1 MQIIIQGLSRS
12 HVLNFIE
19 ERTNILAIKECIE
32 RIEGIPVLEQRITLN
47 SKPLCDDY
55 SVTSEVAYELPPFH
69 LSLRLLGGKGGFG
82 ALLRGQGAKAGA
94 KRTTNFDDCRDLN
107 GNRIRNLKNEK
118 KLSDWYD
125 EQQKKKDE
133 EERKKKTE
141 VVKVTKV
148 TDAKYT
154 NQLKENEEVIAQSLE
169 KGLQE
174 AKRQQEL
181 KKLQKTESDKER
193 VNKKP
198 RLFWDP
204 YGEEEEDQE
213 EELKAF
219 SDSVIASK
227 NADNEDSSPVE
238 VESASTTITTTS
250 DTEEPPVD
258 LNEYDSAEQLE
269 ALGLDKLKNELTKQ
283 GLPCGGT
290 LKERAQRLFNIKG
303 KSEEEI
309 EQMKKG
315 GKSKKRK
322 GVKIVNKDIN
332 NIKRVEEA
340 G

>member
-1 MQIIIQGLSRS
+1 M
-12 HVLNFIE
+12 
-19 ERTNILAIKECIE
+19 T
-32 RIEGIPVLEQRITLN
+32 
-47 SKPLCDDY
+47 
-55 SVTSEVAYELPPFH
+55 
-69 LSLRLLGGKGGFG
+69 GGKGGFG

-118 KLSDWYD
+118 KLAEWYD
-125 EQQKKKDE
+125 EQQRKKDE
-133 EERKKKTE
+133 EERKKKTQ

-181 KKLQKTESDKER
+181 KKQQKSETDKER

-204 YGEEEEDQE
+204 LGEDEEDQE
-213 EELKAF
+213 DELKAF

-227 NADNEDSSPVE
+227 NKEDEDSPVSEE
-238 VESASTTITTTS
+238 VESISITATTITTTS

-269 ALGLDKLKNELTKQ
+269 TLGMDKLKSELTKQ

-290 LKERAQRLFNIKG
+290 LKERAQRLFSIKG
-303 KSEEEI
+303 KTPEEI

-322 GVKIVNKDIN
+322 ANKKSN
-332 NIKRVEEA
+332 
-340 G
+340 